1 MPELRLADD
10 VRAWQKPETARPAF
24 ADRRMR
30 RGNRARSAVSARS
43 NQPWR
48 GESCEGAFLLGERR
62 PHGRSETA
70 HRPPHDSPTLTRHKR
85 FLHQRGEVL
94 GTIPRHQLAHSR
106 KRPNEK
112 GPGLKPGPSNPV
124 QYRQLQITSRDRC
137 SAAPAPRRRSPRT
150 RCRPGRPCSL
160 STHRSRAA

>member
-10 VRAWQKPETARPAF
+10 VRAWQKPETARPVF
-24 ADRRMR
+24 ADRRML

-70 HRPPHDSPTLTRHKR
+70 HRRPDDSPTLTRHKR

-112 GPGLKPGPSNPV
+112 GPGLKPGPNNPV
-124 QYRQLQITSRDRC
+124 STTS
-137 SAAPAPRRRSPRT
+137 
-150 RCRPGRPCSL
+150 RPGRAGTGAQQHQRHVAEVHEL
-160 STHRSRAA
+160 AAVQVGRAA